1 MSHRVRTSIELAT
14 LGVCAISVFWAVV
27 AIPYWFG
34 QAFAYSGTVGRN
46 ETEAKAAA
54 SLFQCR
60 ASIIARVSSIVLLG
74 SFLVRALQLRM
85 AHQRSWRVGLVRSF
99 TEHVVVGLVWWILLV
114 ATGAPEPIEKRVASF
129 ADHCCD

>member
-1 MSHRVRTSIELAT
+1 MSQRVRTSIELVT
-14 LGVCAISVFWAVV
+14 LGVCAISVLWAVV

-46 ETEAKAAA
+46 EIEAKAAA

-60 ASIIARVSSIVLLG
+60 ATMIARATSMVFLG
-74 SFLVRALQLRM
+74 SFLLRALQLWM
-85 AHQRSWRVGLVRSF
+85 AHQRSWRTGLVRSF
-99 TEHVVVGLVWWILLV
+99 TEHVVVGLVWWVLLA
-114 ATGAPEPIEKRVASF
+114 ATGVPEPIEKRVASF